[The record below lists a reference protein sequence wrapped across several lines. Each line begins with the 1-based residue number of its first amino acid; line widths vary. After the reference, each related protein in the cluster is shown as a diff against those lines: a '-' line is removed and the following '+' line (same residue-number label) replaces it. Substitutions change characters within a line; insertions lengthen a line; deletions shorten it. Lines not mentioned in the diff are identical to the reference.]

1 MSADPVRIGTRS
13 SPLALWQARWVARLI
28 ESQGRAT
35 TLVKINSAG
44 DQDGTQPLYTMNIQ
58 GIFTKAL
65 DQALLNKSIDIA
77 VHSYKD
83 VPTQLPQGIEL
94 AAVLERGAVADI
106 LVYNKLPEQWPEAA
120 VVGTSSLRR
129 SAQWKN
135 RYPKHQTENLRGN
148 VQKRMQTLSE
158 KNWVGALFAQAGLE
172 RVDLCPDNHLVLDWM
187 IPAPAQGSVCIVID
201 ADHTQLKSQLAK
213 IGCTTTQLATEQER
227 LFMRLLEGGC
237 TAPIGAWAK
246 PINNSWRFKAG
257 VFSLDGTQKCT
268 FDQTFSQEESKYMG
282 EIAAETVLKN
292 GGAELMK
299 SFRN

>member
-44 DQDGTQPLYTMNIQ
+44 DQDGTQPLYAMNIQ

-246 PINNSWRFKAG
+246 PINNGWRFKAG

>member
-35 TLVKINSAG
+35 TLVKINSTG
-44 DQDGTQPLYTMNIQ
+44 DQDGTQPLYAMNIQ

-106 LVYNKLPEQWPEAA
+106 LVYKKLPKQWPEAA

-148 VQKRMQTLSE
+148 VQKRMQTLSK

-172 RVDLCPDNHLVLDWM
+172 RVDLCPHNHLVLDWM
-187 IPAPAQGSVCIVID
+187 IPAPAQGAVCIVID

-213 IGCTTTQLATEQER
+213 IGCTATQLATEQER

-246 PINNSWRFKAG
+246 PINNGWRFKAG

-268 FDQTFSQEESKYMG
+268 FDQTFSKEESKYMG
-282 EIAAETVLKN
+282 EIAAETVLKS

>member
-1 MSADPVRIGTRS
+1 MPADPVRIGTRS

-35 TLVKINSAG
+35 TLVKINSTG
-44 DQDGTQPLYTMNIQ
+44 DQDGTQPLYAMNIQ

-246 PINNSWRFKAG
+246 PINNGWRFKAG